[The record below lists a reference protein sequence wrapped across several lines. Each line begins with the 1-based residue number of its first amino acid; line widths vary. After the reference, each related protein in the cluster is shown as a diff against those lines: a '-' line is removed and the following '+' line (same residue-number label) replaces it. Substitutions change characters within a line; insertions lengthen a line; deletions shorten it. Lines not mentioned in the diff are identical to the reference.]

1 MDGNNRLVA
10 AMTREQ
16 LESAAEFNREEWLAS
31 ESAAA
36 AAGDAAGDPMAP
48 AAPAGDAMAPAPA
61 GDAMAPAAPAGDAMA
76 PAEEPAADDAAADDA
91 AADDAAAD
99 EPADA
104 AAPEDAP
111 DAGADAADDAAA
123 PEDDAAADD
132 AMTTE
137 EAPADDAAA
146 PAMDA
151 PADDA
156 AAADVTEDAPVD
168 AAVTDDAAA
177 APLVDFESF
186 EEVATADVSADEL
199 TGTAV
204 YGAGDEEIG
213 SIGDILLSDDGQ
225 VDAVIIDFGG
235 FLGIGT
241 KPVAVAY
248 DNLSFLRDENGG
260 LVLRT
265 SLTSEQLEAAPEYN
279 EEAYTTSPDENS
291 LIVE

>member
-1 MDGNNRLVA
+1 
-10 AMTREQ
+10 
-16 LESAAEFNREEWLAS
+16 
-31 ESAAA
+31 
-36 AAGDAAGDPMAP
+36 
-48 AAPAGDAMAPAPA
+48 
-61 GDAMAPAAPAGDAMA
+61 

-91 AADDAAAD
+91 AADDAA
-99 EPADA
+99 
-104 AAPEDAP
+104 PEDAP
-111 DAGADAADDAAA
+111 DAGADAADDATV

-146 PAMDA
+146 PAVDA

-156 AAADVTEDAPVD
+156 AAADVTEDAPAD

-265 SLTSEQLEAAPEYN
+265 SLTSEQLEAAPEYD

>member
-1 MDGNNRLVA
+1 
-10 AMTREQ
+10 MT
-16 LESAAEFNREEWLAS
+16 A
-31 ESAAA
+31 
-36 AAGDAAGDPMAP
+36 
-48 AAPAGDAMAPAPA
+48 
-61 GDAMAPAAPAGDAMA
+61 
-76 PAEEPAADDAAADDA
+76 
-91 AADDAAAD
+91 
-99 EPADA
+99 
-104 AAPEDAP
+104 
-111 DAGADAADDAAA
+111 
-123 PEDDAAADD
+123 
-132 AMTTE
+132 E

-146 PAMDA
+146 PAADA

-156 AAADVTEDAPVD
+156 ADAPADAAADDAAAAPED

-177 APLVDFESF
+177 APVVDFESF